1 MRAPVGIA
9 IPDRALGEVHLAH
22 HVVVLDAH
30 AKHVR
35 VALFA
40 IAGCASHSELEDL
53 GDPKVQTVMRARTLT
68 VLRRLDP
75 SRKEEVM
82 QFLLEA
88 DLVNSVGERDPSL
101 SLMVRT

>member
-1 MRAPVGIA
+1 
-9 IPDRALGEVHLAH
+9 
-22 HVVVLDAH
+22 
-30 AKHVR
+30 
-35 VALFA
+35 
-40 IAGCASHSELEDL
+40 
-53 GDPKVQTVMRARTLT
+53 MRARTLT